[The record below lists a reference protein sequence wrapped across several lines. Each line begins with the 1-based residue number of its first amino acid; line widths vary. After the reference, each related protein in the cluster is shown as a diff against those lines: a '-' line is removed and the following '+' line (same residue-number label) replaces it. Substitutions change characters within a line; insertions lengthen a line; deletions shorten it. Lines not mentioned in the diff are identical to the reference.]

1 METVLNDLSY
11 GFRNLLRHPGF
22 TAVAVLSLAIGIGA
36 NSAIFSV
43 TNALLLRPLPYKNA
57 DRLVILWSRSPGL
70 NVPQDWFSPG
80 QYLDVKTQNTVFDET
95 AITIGASFN
104 ITGAGTPE
112 HIDGARVS
120 SSFFSLFGV
129 NAMMGR
135 TIQSEEDIPGKP
147 PSLVLSNSFW
157 RRHFGAAEDVIGR
170 TLTLNGNDFTI
181 VGIMPPDFLLNNEVM
196 PAVNGIKNADLLVPL
211 PLAESAQSNR
221 GNEDFNIFG
230 LLKPGVT
237 IVEAQSEMDVIAE
250 RMKQQY
256 PANYPPNGGLTISV
270 VPLLQQVVGD
280 ISLALKV
287 LFGAVGFVLLIACAN
302 VANLLLSRAASRSKE
317 IAIRAAVGATR
328 SRLIRQLITES
339 ILLALLAGLI
349 GTGLA
354 YLILKGLVLFGPDNI
369 PRLNEVNID
378 ARVLAFTF
386 FVAVFTGV
394 LFGLA
399 PALRFSRVDLN
410 EVLKESGRHTIRS
423 THGPRKLL
431 VVSEFGLSLILLIG
445 AALLVRSYQRIL
457 DAHPGFNPHNVLSL
471 RLSLI
476 NVRYPKPETI
486 TAFFREVINRLDR
499 LPEVESV
506 ATTYSLPMS
515 TVALAWEPIRVENYA
530 PKSGNELII
539 SNVRIVSPEYFRTMG
554 IPLVQGRYFDQHDAK
569 EAPEAVIV
577 DETFAERFWP
587 NENPIGKR
595 LQRGGSASW
604 RTVVGVISDARQY
617 SSEKE
622 PPIAVYFPFEQYV
635 ARNMFLVVRTT
646 VDPATTVSTITKEIQ
661 SLDPEMPVFDVGT
674 MEQRLADSLAS
685 RRFAML
691 LLGLFAIVA
700 SVLAAIGI
708 FGVMAYSVN
717 ERTHEIGIRVAL
729 GAPPSRILRLVI
741 KQAIVLTFAGIAVG
755 LICAIA
761 MTRVL
766 SALLFGVSA
775 TDAFTFAFMPLV
787 LGFVALVASYLPAR
801 RAARIDPIVA
811 LKCE

>member
-1 METVLNDLSY
+1 METFLSDLSY

-22 TAVAVLSLAIGIGA
+22 TTVAVLSLAIGIGA

-57 DRLVILWSRSPGL
+57 NRLVILWSRSPGL

-104 ITGAGTPE
+104 ITGRGTPE

-120 SSFFSLFGV
+120 SSFFSLLGV

-135 TIQSEEDIPGKP
+135 TIQSEEDIPGKAP
-147 PSLVLSNSFW
+147 IVVLSNSFW
-157 RRHFGAAEDVIGR
+157 RRHFGAAGDVIGR

-211 PLAESAQSNR
+211 PLSESAQSNR

-237 IVEAQSEMDVIAE
+237 MVEAQSEMDVIAE

-328 SRLIRQLITES
+328 SRLIRQLLTES
-339 ILLALLAGLI
+339 TLLALLAGMF

-354 YLILKGLVLFGPDNI
+354 YLILKGLILFGPDNI

-378 ARVLAFTF
+378 SRVLAFTF
-386 FVAVFTGV
+386 FAAVLTGV

-399 PALRFSRVDLN
+399 PALRVSRVDLN
-410 EVLKESGRHTIRS
+410 EVLKESGRHTIRG

-431 VVSEFGLSLILLIG
+431 VVSEIGLSLVLLIG

-457 DAHPGFNPHNVLSL
+457 SAHPGFNPHNVLSL

-476 NVRYPKPETI
+476 NTRYPTPETI
-486 TAFFREVINRLDR
+486 TGFFREVINRLDQ

-515 TVALAWEPIRVENYA
+515 TVALAWEPIRVENYE

-539 SNVRIVSPEYFRTMG
+539 SNVRIVSSEYFRTMG
-554 IPLVQGRYFDQHDAK
+554 IPLVQGRYFDQHDTK

-577 DETFAERFWP
+577 DESFAERFWP
-587 NENPIGKR
+587 NEDPIDKR
-595 LQRGGSASW
+595 LQRGGSGSW
-604 RTVVGVISDARQY
+604 RTVVGVISNAKQY

-635 ARNMFLVVRTT
+635 ARNLFLVVRTT
-646 VDPATTVSTITKEIQ
+646 VDPATAVSTITKEIQ
-661 SLDPEMPVFDVGT
+661 SLDSEMPVFDVGT
-674 MEQRLADSLAS
+674 MEQRLAYSLAS

-729 GAPPSRILRLVI
+729 GAPPSGILRLVI
-741 KQAIVLTFAGIAVG
+741 KQAVVLTFAGIAVG
-755 LICAIA
+755 LICAVA

-787 LGFVALVASYLPAR
+787 LGLVAVVASYLPAR
-801 RAARIDPIVA
+801 RAARIDPMVA